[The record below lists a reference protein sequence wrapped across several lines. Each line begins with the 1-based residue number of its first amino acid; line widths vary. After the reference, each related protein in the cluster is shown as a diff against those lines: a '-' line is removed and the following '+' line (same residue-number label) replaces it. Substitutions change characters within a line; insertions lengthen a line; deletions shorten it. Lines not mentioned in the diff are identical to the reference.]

1 MSRLRAADLKDEPAA
16 RLTRNRVEGVDLQ
29 VDSPCPRIFLEVT
42 RETILADG

>member
-1 MSRLRAADLKDEPAA
+1 VSRLRAVDLKDELAA

-29 VDSPCPRIFLEVT
+29 VVT